1 MHEELLKDI
10 KIVNPTRIL
19 QFDEENMDAKTLI
32 KSFNQNMEKI
42 KDTKLPSADDF
53 TTLVS
58 IKSMLHLKKNWMPC
72 QNLKVREYRW

>member
-10 KIVNPTRIL
+10 KIVNPTGIL

-42 KDTKLPSADDF
+42 KDTKLSSADDF

-72 QNLKVREYRW
+72 

>member
-10 KIVNPTRIL
+10 KIVNPTGIL

-42 KDTKLPSADDF
+42 KDTKLSSADDF

-58 IKSMLHLKKNWMPC
+58 IKSMLHLKKN
-72 QNLKVREYRW
+72 